1 MIIKTAAIEL
11 ARKDKTAKLV
21 GLHPG
26 TVDTNLSKPFQG
38 GTPKGKIFTPSQS
51 INYLTKVI
59 DSTTPQ
65 DTGKIFDWEGKEITA

>member
-11 ARKDKTAKLV
+11 ARKDKTAKLI

-38 GTPKGKIFTPSQS
+38 GTPKGKILHHP
-51 INYLTKVI
+51 NPL
-59 DSTTPQ
+59 
-65 DTGKIFDWEGKEITA
+65 IT

>member
-11 ARKDKTAKLV
+11 ERRDKTAKII

-59 DSTTPQ
+59 DSSTPQ
-65 DTGKIFDWEGKEITA
+65 DTGKVFDWQGKEIIS